1 VDEYERTFFRNTDDY
16 PHEQNFIIIQCWVHG
31 YHFLFIHLEMD
42 DSTGT
47 RARCSSFLF
56 RLLIRVSEQTDKRS
70 CGEKSFAADLSLH
83 FEGIR
88 KRRRFPEEFQK
99 NCDCEEEEEE
109 GYVFFVFQAAEAED
123 GGGTG
128 ASSEGLLA
136 VVGHKDNGRR
146 CAAS

>member
-1 VDEYERTFFRNTDDY
+1 
-16 PHEQNFIIIQCWVHG
+16 
-31 YHFLFIHLEMD
+31 MD
-42 DSTGT
+42 DSTVT

-70 CGEKSFAADLSLH
+70 CGEKSFAADLRLH
-83 FEGIR
+83 FEGIW
-88 KRRRFPEEFQK
+88 KRRRFPEELQK

-109 GYVFFVFQAAEAED
+109 EGNVFFVFQAAEAED

-128 ASSEGLLA
+128 ASSEGLVA

>member
-1 VDEYERTFFRNTDDY
+1 
-16 PHEQNFIIIQCWVHG
+16 
-31 YHFLFIHLEMD
+31 MD

-47 RARCSSFLF
+47 RARCSSLF

-70 CGEKSFAADLSLH
+70 CGEKLFAADLRFH

-88 KRRRFPEEFQK
+88 KRRRFPEELQK
-99 NCDCEEEEEE
+99 NCDCEEEEE
-109 GYVFFVFQAAEAED
+109 GNVFFVFQAAEAED